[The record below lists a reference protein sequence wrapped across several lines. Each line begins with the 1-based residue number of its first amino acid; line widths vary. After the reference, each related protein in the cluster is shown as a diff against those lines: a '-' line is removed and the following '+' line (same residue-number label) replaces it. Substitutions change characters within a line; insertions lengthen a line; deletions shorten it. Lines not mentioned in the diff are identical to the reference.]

1 MKLSK
6 GDILMASAACAW
18 GFSYIFMKMG
28 LETITPFQM
37 TFLRFGFAFP
47 VLLLIFRKK
56 VIPNRQE
63 LKYSAILGC
72 FVFGLTV
79 LYMYGLKTTDA
90 STAGFLAGTTVVLVP
105 ILNAILKRKIP
116 EKKVFFA
123 TILAICGVALMSVS
137 DGLTMTVGAWL
148 CIGGATCYA
157 VQIIVTDRAL
167 GDKGSCRVLV
177 IGVWQMAFAA
187 VLGGIATLCV
197 GETSLSLNGEGWI
210 AVWGLALISSA
221 YGYTA
226 QTIAQKSVR
235 PERIGFIYSL
245 EPVFCAILAFLFF
258 HEIMSLKELFGAILI
273 FLSIIL

>member
-1 MKLSK
+1 MKISK
-6 GDILMASAACAW
+6 GDVLMASAALSW

-37 TFLRFGFAFP
+37 IFLRFGIAFP

-56 VIPNRQE
+56 IIPNRQE
-63 LKYSAILGC
+63 LIYSALLGC
-72 FVFGLTV
+72 FVFGLTA

-90 STAGFLAGTTVVLVP
+90 STAGFLAGTTVVMVP
-105 ILNAILKRKIP
+105 VLNAIVKRKLP
-116 EKKVFFA
+116 EKKVFLA
-123 TILAICGVALMSVS
+123 TVLAICGVALMSVS
-137 DGLTMTVGAWL
+137 DGFVITAGAWL

-157 VQIIVTDRAL
+157 VQIIITDRAL
-167 GDKGSCRVLV
+167 SKKGGCRVLV
-177 IGVWQMAFAA
+177 VGVWQLVFAA
-187 VLGGIATLCV
+187 ILGGIAALCA
-197 GETSLSLNGEGWI
+197 GETSLSLNMEGWI

-221 YGYTA
+221 YAYTA

-258 HEIMSLKELFGAILI
+258 QEIMSLKEVYGAVLILV
-273 FLSIIL
+273 SIIL